1 MNFHSLRLFRWRIL
15 YWILLHYL
23 LDWLR
28 FELLDVES
36 QELGEKGVATAYS
49 RRELVS
55 LELQVYFNSA
65 EFVPVFVSISF

>member
-15 YWILLHYL
+15 YGILLHYL

-28 FELLDVES
+28 FKLLDVES
-36 QELGEKGVATAYS
+36 QELSEKGVATAYS

-55 LELQVYFNSA
+55 LELKVYFNSA
-65 EFVPVFVSISF
+65 EFVPIFVSISF